1 MIHAIMV
8 DVDGVLVNG
17 RPADGRPWA
26 SDIETDLGISNVAL
40 NREFFGPYW
49 NDIVVGRHGLAEQ
62 LKPVLARIAPS
73 VPHESLIAYWFE
85 SDARLNR
92 PLLEALSQLRKT
104 GTKVYLATNQE
115 HLRAAYLMDRLDL
128 ALHVDGIYYSAALG
142 SRKPDLDFFK
152 QAAAH
157 SGFAP
162 EQLLLIDDT
171 PANVVAA
178 RQLGWNAVQWMEGC
192 CLSAELAKLQTEG
205 VHLAPS
211 S

>member
-8 DVDGVLVNG
+8 DVDGVLING

-26 SDIETDLGISNVAL
+26 SEIEADLGISNADL

-49 NDIVVGRHGLAEQ
+49 SDIIVGHSGLAEQ
-62 LKPVLARIAPS
+62 LKLALARLTPS
-73 VPHESLIAYWFE
+73 VPHEDLIAYWFA

-92 PLLEALSQLRKT
+92 PLLEALAQLRER
-104 GTKVYLATNQE
+104 GTKVFLATNQE
-115 HLRAAYLMDRLDL
+115 HLRSAYLMDQLGL
-128 ALHVDGIYYSAALG
+128 GPHVDGIYYSAALG
-142 SRKPDLDFFK
+142 SHKPERDFFE
-152 QAAAH
+152 QTAAL

-178 RQLGWNAVQWMEGC
+178 RQLGWNAVLWTAGSS
-192 CLSAELAKLQTEG
+192 LSAELVKLQAEG
-205 VHLAPS
+205 VNLAPPS
-211 S
+211 